1 MLEHVKTCMLKHR
14 TVCMVKGSHSDPR
27 RVIALKHLSSL
38 ISTLGELLTAP
49 QKL

>member
-1 MLEHVKTCMLKHR
+1 MLEHVGNMY
-14 TVCMVKGSHSDPR
+14 VKGSHSDPR
-27 RVIALKHLSSL
+27 RVIALKHLSPL